1 MQSMQSMNRYSDIR
15 VQQQINGSMQWVPA
29 PPEWAAAYLH
39 YKSRPAYSPEVPS
52 NYENRFL
59 VYRGEN
65 KCYMPTRIQ
74 CSYTGD
80 VHAIMDCADVKVFL
94 QDAEPVDWY
103 PARNYQMWAF
113 RDFIYDPARPE
124 RKFYASKYSSH
135 LFFQQG
141 SFQRGSFQQGSFQRG
156 SFQRGSSV
164 ITDIDLDDLPPNI
177 IFSISRNENGSV
189 YYERND
195 PRGTR
200 VRICDHEGARSGFR
214 GFYNRIT
221 MDTGMIVTP
230 AQALQVQ
237 SAPAQSPQFHQSN
250 APWYVSPTI
259 PEILFAVAS
268 QPMPSYSASSASC
281 SIPLQLPPGLVAQ
294 KTNVEEDQC
303 ILCYE
308 NAKNMTFSP
317 CAHTIACSE
326 CYSKLIKPRECP
338 VCKQA
343 IASLS

>member
-1 MQSMQSMNRYSDIR
+1 MNHDIR
-15 VQQQINGSMQWVPA
+15 TLRIIGGTDQWVPA
-29 PPEWAAAYLH
+29 PPDWVAAYLH
-39 YKSRPAYSPEVPS
+39 YKSRPVYSQEVPS

-59 VYRGEN
+59 VYREEN
-65 KCYMPTRIQ
+65 NCYMPTRIQ
-74 CSYTGD
+74 RYDTGD
-80 VHAIMDCADVKVFL
+80 TYPIMDCADVRVFL
-94 QDAEPVDWY
+94 QDADPVDWF

-135 LFFQQG
+135 LFFQ
-141 SFQRGSFQQGSFQRG
+141 
-156 SFQRGSSV
+156 RGSSNRTV
-164 ITDIDLDDLPPNI
+164 VTIDLDGLPPNI

-195 PRGTR
+195 AHGTR

-230 AQALQVQ
+230 A
-237 SAPAQSPQFHQSN
+237 PAQAPQ
-250 APWYVSPTI
+250 
-259 PEILFAVAS
+259 L
-268 QPMPSYSASSASC
+268 QPMPSYTASSASC
-281 SIPLQLPPGLVAQ
+281 SIPLQLPPGIVAQ

-308 NAKNMTFSP
+308 NAKNLTFRP

-326 CYSKLIKPRECP
+326 CYIKLMKPRECP

-343 IASLS
+343 IASLHS

>member
-1 MQSMQSMNRYSDIR
+1 MAHHDIR
-15 VQQQINGSMQWVPA
+15 VQRLGSTQWVPA
-29 PPEWAAAYLH
+29 PSEWAAAYLQ
-39 YKSRPAYSPEVPS
+39 YKDKHTYSPEAPS
-52 NYENRFL
+52 NYQNRYL
-59 VYRGEN
+59 VYREEN
-65 KCYMPTRIQ
+65 NHYMPTRIQ
-74 CSYTGD
+74 CSDTGD

-94 QDAEPVDWY
+94 QDADPVNWY

-135 LFFQQG
+135 LFFQ
-141 SFQRGSFQQGSFQRG
+141 
-156 SFQRGSSV
+156 RGSSNRTV
-164 ITDIDLDDLPPNI
+164 VTIDLDGLPPNI
-177 IFSISRNENGSV
+177 IFSMSRNENGSV

-195 PRGTR
+195 AHGTR
-200 VRICDHEGARSGFR
+200 VRICDHEGARAGFR

-221 MDTGMIVTP
+221 MDPGMIVT
-230 AQALQVQ
+230 AQTPV
-237 SAPAQSPQFHQSN
+237 
-250 APWYVSPTI
+250 T
-259 PEILFAVAS
+259 
-268 QPMPSYSASSASC
+268 SYTASSGV
-281 SIPLQLPPGLVAQ
+281 PLQLPPLIGTV

-308 NAKNMTFSP
+308 NAKNLTFSP

-343 IASLS
+343 ISSLR